1 MIRYKFKTADLM
13 LHSPGIEVAAFP
25 ILYPRHCF
33 GDTDSKERGLLK
45 DASQASIFA
54 SHLRKLLSSC
64 TGYMLQPR
72 LTFLLYDI
80 AMAQRLIGAIK
91 VAESRGFSAEVT
103 TGHYTDSETY
113 WRHEQDISCDMVR
126 QMAALCD
133 VPSDTE
139 DGRRLYEFCNHGA
152 TKQRLAFP
160 NYFITVAP
168 AEWLFPLPAWLQE
181 LAADNLSDLSG
192 IVALHIYHVLLVAL
206 KEVLKPGQW
215 FSDVFHYCL
224 RIEFQG
230 RGTIHAHVAVWAIAR
245 DGMDLEGRTG
255 EQYGSPLV
263 HGVRQVG
270 FQLPQPG
277 VNGPRDI
284 SPLRVSS

>member
-1 MIRYKFKTADLM
+1 
-13 LHSPGIEVAAFP
+13 
-25 ILYPRHCF
+25 
-33 GDTDSKERGLLK
+33 
-45 DASQASIFA
+45 
-54 SHLRKLLSSC
+54 
-64 TGYMLQPR
+64 
-72 LTFLLYDI
+72 
-80 AMAQRLIGAIK
+80 
-91 VAESRGFSAEVT
+91 
-103 TGHYTDSETY
+103 
-113 WRHEQDISCDMVR
+113 MVR
-126 QMAALCD
+126 QMASLCD

-270 FQLPQPG
+270 RSCPNPG
-277 VNGPRDI
+277 SSGPGT
-284 SPLRVSS
+284 